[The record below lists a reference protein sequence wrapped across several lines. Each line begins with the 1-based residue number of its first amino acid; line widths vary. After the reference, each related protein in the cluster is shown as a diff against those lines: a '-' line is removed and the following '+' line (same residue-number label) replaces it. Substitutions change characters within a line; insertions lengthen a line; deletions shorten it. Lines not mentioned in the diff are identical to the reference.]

1 MGSSRLL
8 VVALLVAGLVRF
20 GPGVAT
26 AGELDTRDGGALP
39 SVELVEPPEEWHSR
53 AINSD
58 GGVPAPALFDGA
70 RGLCFP
76 SNEAALAVRIL
87 RSSYPTCRERILRL
101 VPLLETALGW
111 KTKEAVAASGA
122 LAALDASLTV
132 TKAAL
137 EKADVRAE
145 KLAAAIAPSSGTS
158 WWVVFASF
166 VAGGLIAVGLSHALP
181 R

>member
-1 MGSSRLL
+1 MGSSRPL
-8 VVALLVAGLVRF
+8 VVALLIAGLVRF
-20 GPGVAT
+20 GPGIAI
-26 AGELDTRDGGALP
+26 AGDLDTRDGGALP
-39 SVELVEPPEEWHSR
+39 PVELVEPPVEWHSR
-53 AINSD
+53 AVNSD
-58 GGVPAPALFDGA
+58 GGVPVPALFGGSS
-70 RGLCFP
+70 GLCFP
-76 SNEAALAVRIL
+76 AAEAPVVVRIL
-87 RSSYPTCRERILRL
+87 RSSYPTCRERALRL
-101 VPLLETALGW
+101 VPLLQVALDW